1 MSILKTLTVN
11 GTTYNVTPVV
21 PTSSVTLLASAWVGG
36 GNNYSQVVEIPEV
49 TAHTKVDLQLTA
61 EQHCE
66 FIDKVL
72 TFVAENDGGVVTV
85 YAVGDKPTGDHTIQ
99 TTLTE
104 VEATGKIRGNTVGTP
119 LPRTDFN
126 QVDSSKAD
134 YLRGREKIVQT
145 VNGVTPDENGN
156 VDVPGGGVSSWNDL
170 TDKPFYEESSSET
183 LLEESTYDG
192 FYEDPYLGAPVCD
205 LYPSPFTLTVGEI
218 YRVHWNDEEFICK
231 AQDVSAYADGAVGL
245 GDLSLPVFGG
255 SGNGEPFIIGYAG
268 EYGSMFISLDNKS
281 SNTVAIYHEISEVKT
296 LDAKFLPSPASIDL
310 SAYES
315 DGKIVETYA
324 DGSVLTTVMEFD
336 ANGKPTKI
344 TDSNG
349 NVTVLTW

>member
-104 VEATGKIRGNTVGTP
+104 VEAVGKIRGNTVGTP

-126 QVDSSKAD
+126 QTDPNKAD
-134 YLRGREKIVQT
+134 YLRGRGKIVQT
-145 VNGVTPDENGN
+145 VNGVAPDENGN

-170 TDKPFYEESSSET
+170 TDKPFYEESSTET
-183 LLEESTYDG
+183 LLVETEY
-192 FYEDPYLGAPVCD
+192 PVQVNPALGCYAHT
-205 LYPSPFTLTVGEI
+205 LAGMPFTFVDGKAYKI
-218 YRVHWNDEEFICK
+218 HWDNEEYVRTAF
-231 AQDVSAYADGAVGL
+231 SFTSADGSACVAVGNPIAS
-245 GDLSLPVFGG
+245 GGESNNDSFAIIVDTTHKYVHFCSL
-255 SGNGEPFIIGYAG
+255 E
-268 EYGSMFISLDNKS
+268 SLDSHK
-281 SNTVAIYHEISEVKT
+281 VAIYQDTTVVKT
-296 LDAKFLPSPASIDL
+296 IDAKFLPMDAIDGRIEQYINEAL
-310 SAYES
+310 EGEY
-315 DGKIVETYA
+315 
-324 DGSVLTTVMEFD
+324 
-336 ANGKPTKI
+336 
-344 TDSNG
+344 
-349 NVTVLTW
+349 